1 MKKIN
6 LLLVLLLVLLSGCYL
21 ANGPP
26 PSSTYWVKN
35 GVRIS
40 YQEAYV
46 CYKKSKAKSLD
57 ENELKRFTYL
67 ENKFK
72 ENPIDMINNHKD
84 EYEDYYNLLDKI
96 SKLNSQCFYDL
107 GYRFRPPLK
116 WCLVQN
122 GDSANICIENMKY
135 RF

>member
-6 LLLVLLLVLLSGCYL
+6 LLLVLLLSGCYL

-35 GVRIS
+35 GVYIS
-40 YQEAYV
+40 YQEAYT
-46 CYKKSKAKSLD
+46 CYEKSKEKSLD

-72 ENPIDMINNHKD
+72 KNPINMINN
-84 EYEDYYNLLDKI
+84 Y
-96 SKLNSQCFYDL
+96 
-107 GYRFRPPLK
+107 
-116 WCLVQN
+116 
-122 GDSANICIENMKY
+122 
-135 RF
+135 